1 MFCTAETCNFLV
13 PDCFMVVILPTLFL
27 WPRLDWFADT
37 TPYLRILT
45 FFDHRL
51 ALLSVI
57 LMSVFST
64 CTANICILFVCA
76 TLTEGLRC
84 YRHWLGDFKIP
95 ICFFLIAKVA
105 FLYGMASHVLS
116 LTLAEW
122 NWRQKSIFK
131 LCAGSYV
138 RSEMNSRIVHLL
150 AAASDNCN

>member
-1 MFCTAETCNFLV
+1 VFCTAETCNFLV
-13 PDCFMVVILPTLFL
+13 PDCFLVVILPTLFL

-45 FFDHRL
+45 FFVHRL

-57 LMSVFST
+57 LMSVFSM

-84 YRHWLGDFKIP
+84 HRHWLGDIKIP

-105 FLYGMASHVLS
+105 FLYGMVSHVLS

-122 NWRQKSIFK
+122 NWRQ
-131 LCAGSYV
+131 
-138 RSEMNSRIVHLL
+138 NSSCVPEVM
-150 AAASDNCN
+150 SDRK